1 MIERID
7 LQTVDL
13 QSGAAA
19 VINGAIPVAPFTIA
33 GQEYR
38 TSVPAPEA
46 RLDLVRSVNGWHF
59 RLRADATVVGP
70 CWRCLEDA
78 RVDIHADATETSED
92 GTSDPDLTSLYLDHG
107 ILDVAAWMRDAVVEE
122 LPGDPLPRGL
132 RRPVPAVR
140 RQPQHRPVRLRA
152 TAGPALVRSRRTRRS
167 ARRAGARGR
176 DSGRRLKVS
185 RGDLLTSRAGP
196 HTTLD
201 AHWLYRSERPH
212 VNVVT
217 RGVRP
222 IRLMRPVS
230 GAARTATRPSVRTA
244 SAGSAVST
252 AVARSWRS
260 ATSRP
265 CRRVE
270 SRSHERG
277 NNRRCPGRDGRRPRP

>member
-122 LPGDPLPRGL
+122 LPPAIHCREDCAGLCPQCGANLNTDPCDCEPPPDPRWSGL
-132 RRPVPAVR
+132 AELAD
-140 RQPQHRPVRLRA
+140 RLAEQEREA
-152 TAGPALVRSRRTRRS
+152 ET
-167 ARRAGARGR
+167 
-176 DSGRRLKVS
+176 
-185 RGDLLTSRAGP
+185 RGD
-196 HTTLD
+196 D
-201 AHWLYRSERPH
+201 
-212 VNVVT
+212 
-217 RGVRP
+217 
-222 IRLMRPVS
+222 
-230 GAARTATRPSVRTA
+230 
-244 SAGSAVST
+244 
-252 AVARSWRS
+252 
-260 ATSRP
+260 
-265 CRRVE
+265 
-270 SRSHERG
+270 
-277 NNRRCPGRDGRRPRP
+277 